1 MMQKQTD
8 NKAFIIMENPRELLS
23 LCSGISSLGQV
34 YQQRYFLPTHN
45 IVSRGDSS
53 YLFAIVPKSA
63 LKTPSSLSKAQ
74 KNTFFNCHPTH
85 CNTFWSM
92 YYVAYQ
98 DKLRPWSLALQF
110 TFANLLRKM
119 LQNCE
124 EREGLLP
131 FFFFC
136 CFRCPGGK
144 DIKEMHLLKYSL
156 KRILTSRQFR

>member
-1 MMQKQTD
+1 
-8 NKAFIIMENPRELLS
+8 MENPRELLS

-34 YQQRYFLPTHN
+34 YQRYFLPTHN
-45 IVSRGDSS
+45 IVRRGDSS
-53 YLFAIVPKSA
+53 NLFAIVPKLA

-156 KRILTSRQFR
+156 KRILTSRQFS

>member
-1 MMQKQTD
+1 
-8 NKAFIIMENPRELLS
+8 MENPRELLS
-23 LCSGISSLGQV
+23 LCSGHGISSLGQV
-34 YQQRYFLPTHN
+34 YQRYFLPTHN
-45 IVSRGDSS
+45 IVRRGDSS
-53 YLFAIVPKSA
+53 NLFAIVPKLA

-156 KRILTSRQFR
+156 KRILTSRQFS